1 MGLLGLSLTATG
13 LMAGTAAS
21 AAPTPKLPAPA
32 PSVSEPQQ
40 AEHDLPNPLET
51 KRRALRQEGL
61 SEVLSGRA
69 KAQKINGSTVVKVG
83 TKAAEGP
90 AARGLTK
97 STRTGAGP
105 TEDQYV
111 ELGRERTDKI
121 FVILAEFGD
130 ERHPDFPDKDTTPRT
145 AGPVKF
151 DGPLS
156 NQIPQPNRAVD
167 NSTVWQPN
175 YDADYFRKLY
185 FGTAPGDES
194 LKQYYE
200 AQSSGRYSVDGEV
213 TNWVK
218 VKYNE
223 ARYGRSGDDP
233 KDANGDDPNVCPSN
247 TCSNTWELVRD
258 AANQWVADQKKQGRT
273 DAQIAADVKSMDEW
287 DRYDFDGDGNF
298 NEPDGYIDHF
308 QIVHSGGD
316 EADGDPIYGED
327 AIWSHRWYAFASDIS
342 NTGPA
347 GNLGGGTE
355 IGNTGVWIGDYTI
368 QPENGGRSVFY
379 HEYGHDLGLPDDYNV
394 NNGGD
399 NNNEHWTLMAQ
410 SRLGGK
416 NDGGIGERGGDL
428 GAWNKL
434 QLNWLDYEVIKA
446 GEKRTLKMGPQEY
459 NSDKAQGAVVVLP
472 KRTYTF
478 DNGKPFEGTKQYF
491 SGNDDGLNT
500 TMTRTIDLTGK
511 TSAAVTMKGRYN
523 IEEDFDYLF
532 FEASTDGGTTWSAL
546 PGTVG
551 GKALKEISP
560 GRFALTGSSAP
571 DEDSAPEWVDVNIPL
586 NSLAGKKVQF
596 RLHYTTDGGVSAGGF
611 YGDAIAVTAD
621 GATVFTDGAEAG
633 AGNWALNGFSIQA
646 ETYTKDFDNY
656 YIAGNRSYVS
666 YDKYL
671 KTGPYYFGYQNTRP
685 DYVDHYAYQTG
696 LLISYWN
703 LRWADNDT
711 FDHPGEGRNMI
722 IDAHPR
728 PIYNLTGNPWRARVQ
743 VYDAPFSLK
752 KADSFT
758 LHINSQP
765 QYIRGQAAQPLFDD
779 TQQYWYPELP
789 NHGVKLPATGVKIK
803 VLEQDG
809 TSLKVRFS

>member
-13 LMAGTAAS
+13 LVAGTSAS
-21 AAPTPKLPAPA
+21 AAPTPKLPAAA
-32 PSVSEPQQ
+32 PSVAEP
-40 AEHDLPNPLET
+40 AHVDHDLPNPLEN

-61 SEVLSGRA
+61 SEVLSGKA

-83 TKAAEGP
+83 KTQAEGQ
-90 AARGLTK
+90 AARTATAASLTQ
-97 STRTGAGP
+97 
-105 TEDQYV
+105 DQYV
-111 ELGRERTDKI
+111 ELSRERTDKI
-121 FVILAEFGD
+121 FVILAEFGND
-130 ERHPDFPDKDTTPRT
+130 RHPNYPDQDTDPDT
-145 AGPVKF
+145 AGPTRF
-151 DGPLS
+151 DGPLH
-156 NQIPQPNRAVD
+156 NEIPAPNRAVD
-167 NSTVWQPN
+167 NSTVWQAD
-175 YDADYFRKLY
+175 YSADYFRKLY
-185 FGTAPGDES
+185 FGTGQGDES

-200 AQSSGRYSVDGEV
+200 AQSSGRYSVEGEV

-218 VKYNE
+218 VQYNE
-223 ARYGRSGDDP
+223 ARYGRSDGYP
-233 KDANGDDPNVCPSN
+233 CASSVC
-247 TCSNTWELVRD
+247 TNTWALVRD
-258 AANQWVADQKKQGRT
+258 AANQWVAGQKAQGRS
-273 DAQIAADVKSMDEW
+273 DAEIAADVKAMDEW
-287 DRYDFDGDGNF
+287 DRYDFDADGNF
-298 NEPDGYIDHF
+298 NESDGYIDHF

-316 EADGDPIYGED
+316 QADGDPYQGED
-327 AIWSHRWYAFASDIS
+327 AIWSHRWYAFASDQG

-347 GNLGGGTE
+347 NFPAGGTQ

-394 NNGGD
+394 TSGGD

-410 SRLGGK
+410 SRLGAK

-434 QLNWLDYEVIKA
+434 QLGWLDYEVIVA
-446 GEKRTLKMGPQEY
+446 GQKRTLELGPQEY
-459 NSDKAQGAVVVLP
+459 NTAKAQGAVVVLP
-472 KRTYTF
+472 QREYTF
-478 DNGKPFEGTKQYF
+478 QNGKPFEGTKQFF
-491 SGNDDGLNT
+491 SGNDDDLNT

-511 TSAAVTMKGRYN
+511 TSAALSMKGRYN
-523 IEEDFDYLF
+523 IEEDYDYLF
-532 FEASTDGGTTWSAL
+532 FEASTDNGQTWATL
-546 PGTVG
+546 PGTAN

-560 GRFALTGSSAP
+560 GRFALDGSSG
-571 DEDSAPEWVDVNIPL
+571 DNWVDVTIPMDAA
-586 NSLAGKKVQF
+586 AGKVVQF
-596 RLHYTTDGGVSAGGF
+596 RLRYQTDGGVSSGGF
-611 YGDAIAVTAD
+611 YGDAITVTAD
-621 GATVFTDGAEAG
+621 GQTVLSDGAEAG
-633 AGNWALNGFSIQA
+633 ATGWTLNGFSVVE
-646 ETYTKDFDNY
+646 ETYKRKFDNY

-666 YDKYL
+666 YDQYL
-671 KTGPYYFGYQNTRP
+671 KTGPYFFGYANTRP

-711 FDHPGEGRNMI
+711 FVHPGEGRNMI

-765 QYIRGQAAQPLFDD
+765 SYIRGQAAQPLFDD
-779 TQQYWYPELP
+779 TQKYWYAELP
-789 NHGVKLPATGVKIK
+789 NHGVKLPATGTKIR

>member
-1 MGLLGLSLTATG
+1 MRKVAVGLLGLSLTATG
-13 LMAGTAAS
+13 LVAGTAAS
-21 AAPTPKLPAPA
+21 AAPTSKLPTSA
-32 PSVSEPQQ
+32 PSVAEPAQTD
-40 AEHDLPNPLET
+40 HDLPNPLEE

-61 SEVLSGRA
+61 SAVLSGRA

-83 TKAAEGP
+83 ETAAEGSAAGR
-90 AARGLTK
+90 AAR
-97 STRTGAGP
+97 STRAGKGP
-105 TEDQYV
+105 VEDQYV
-111 ELGRERTDKI
+111 ELSRERTDKI
-121 FVILAEFGD
+121 FVILAEFGN
-130 ERHPDFPDKDTTPRT
+130 ERHPNYPDQDTDPDTP
-145 AGPVKF
+145 GPARF
-151 DGPLS
+151 DGPL
-156 NQIPQPNRAVD
+156 NNEIPAPNRAVD

-175 YDADYFRKLY
+175 FDADHYRKLY

-194 LKQYYE
+194 LTQYYE

-213 TNWVK
+213 TDWVK

-223 ARYGRSGDDP
+223 ARYGRSGGFP
-233 KDANGDDPNVCPSN
+233 CASNVC
-247 TCSNTWELVRD
+247 TNTWALVRD
-258 AANQWVADQKKQGRT
+258 AANQWVADQKAAGRT
-273 DAQIAADVKSMDEW
+273 DEQIAADVKSMDQW
-287 DRYDFDGDGNF
+287 DRYDYDGDGNF
-298 NEPDGYIDHF
+298 NESDGYIDHF

-316 EADGDPIYGED
+316 EADGDPNQGED
-327 AIWSHRWYAFASDIS
+327 AIWSHRWYAFASDQG
-342 NTGPA
+342 NTGP
-347 GNLGGGTE
+347 GDNLLGGTQ

-394 NNGGD
+394 TSGGD

-434 QLNWLDYEVIKA
+434 QLGWLDYEVIKA
-446 GEKRTLKMGPQEY
+446 GQKRTLKLGPQEY
-459 NSDKAQGAVVVLP
+459 NSARAQGAVVVLP

-478 DNGKPFEGTKQYF
+478 ENGKPFEGEKQFF
-491 SGNDDGLNT
+491 SGNEDDLNT

-511 TSAAVTMKGRYN
+511 TSAAFTMKGRYN

-532 FEASTDGGTTWSAL
+532 FESSTDGGQTWSAL
-546 PGTVG
+546 PGTANG
-551 GKALKEISP
+551 TALKEISP
-560 GRFALTGSSAP
+560 GRFALDGSS
-571 DEDSAPEWVDVNIPL
+571 DGQWVDVNIPL
-586 NSLAGKKVQF
+586 DSLAGKTVQF
-596 RLHYTTDGGVSAGGF
+596 RLHYTTDGGVSTGGF

-621 GATVFTDGAEAG
+621 GATILTDGAEAG
-633 AGNWALNGFSIQA
+633 AAGWTLNGFSIQA
-646 ETYTKDFDNY
+646 ETYTRDFDNY

-666 YDKYL
+666 FDKYL
-671 KTGPYYFGYQNTRP
+671 KTGPYFFGYLNTRP
-685 DYVDHYAYQTG
+685 DYVDHYAYQQG

-728 PIYNLTGNPWRARVQ
+728 PIYNLTGNPWRARIQ
-743 VYDAPFSLK
+743 VYDAPFSLR

-758 LHINSQP
+758 LHLNSQP
-765 QYIRGQAAQPLFDD
+765 QYVRGQAAQPLFDD
-779 TQQYWYPELP
+779 TKQYWYPELP
-789 NHGVKLPATGVKIK
+789 NHGVKLPATGVKIR
-803 VLEQDG
+803 VLEQNG

>member
-13 LMAGTAAS
+13 LVTGTSAS
-21 AAPTPKLPAPA
+21 AAPTPKLPAAA
-32 PSVSEPQQ
+32 PSVAEP
-40 AEHDLPNPLET
+40 AHVDHDLPNPLED

-61 SEVLSGRA
+61 SEVLSGEA

-83 TKAAEGP
+83 KTQVEGQTARTAKAA
-90 AARGLTK
+90 ALTQ
-97 STRTGAGP
+97 
-105 TEDQYV
+105 DQYV
-111 ELGRERTDKI
+111 ELSRERTDRI
-121 FVILAEFGD
+121 FVILAEFGN
-130 ERHPDFPDKDTTPRT
+130 ERHPSYPDQDTDPDTP
-145 AGPVKF
+145 GPIRF
-151 DGPLS
+151 DGPLH
-156 NQIPQPNRAVD
+156 NEIPAPNRAVD
-167 NSTVWQPN
+167 NSTVWQ
-175 YDADYFRKLY
+175 ADYNADHYRKLY
-185 FGTAPGDES
+185 FGTGQGDES

-213 TNWVK
+213 TDWVK

-223 ARYGRSGDDP
+223 ARYGRSGGQP
-233 KDANGDDPNVCPSN
+233 CASNVC
-247 TCSNTWELVRD
+247 TNTWALVRD
-258 AANQWVADQKKQGRT
+258 AANEWVADQKAQGRS
-273 DAQIAADVKSMDEW
+273 DEEIAADVKAMDQW
-287 DRYDFDGDGNF
+287 DRYDHDQDGDF
-298 NEPDGYIDHF
+298 NESDGYIDHF

-316 EADGDPIYGED
+316 EADGDPYQGED
-327 AIWSHRWYAFASDIS
+327 AIWSHRWYAFASDQGR
-342 NTGPA
+342 TGPEDFPA
-347 GNLGGGTE
+347 GGTQ

-394 NNGGD
+394 ISGGD

-410 SRLGGK
+410 SRLGAK

-434 QLNWLDYEVIKA
+434 QLGWLDYEVIVA
-446 GEKRTLKMGPQEY
+446 GQKRTLELGPQEY
-459 NSDKAQGAVVVLP
+459 NSPKAQGAVVVLP
-472 KRTYTF
+472 DREYTF
-478 DNGKPFEGTKQYF
+478 QNGKPFEGTKQYF
-491 SGNDDGLNT
+491 SGNDDDLNN

-511 TSAAVTMKGRYN
+511 TSAALSMKGRYN

-532 FEASTDGGTTWSAL
+532 FEASTDGGQTWSTL
-546 PGTVG
+546 PGTAN
-551 GKALKEISP
+551 GKALKEISA
-560 GRFALTGSSAP
+560 GRFALDGST
-571 DEDSAPEWVDVNIPL
+571 DDQWVDVNIPM
-586 NSLAGKKVQF
+586 NAVAGNVVQF
-596 RLHYTTDGGVSAGGF
+596 RLRYQTDGGLSAGGF
-611 YGDAIAVTAD
+611 YGDAITVTAD
-621 GATVFTDGAEAG
+621 GQTLLTDGAEAG
-633 AGNWALNGFSIQA
+633 ANGWTLNGWSA
-646 ETYTKDFDNY
+646 VEETYTRMFDNY

-666 YDKYL
+666 YDQYL
-671 KTGPYYFGYQNTRP
+671 KTGPYFFGYANTRP
-685 DYVDHYAYQTG
+685 DTVDHYAYQQG

-711 FDHPGEGRNMI
+711 FAHPGEGRNMI

-728 PIYNLTGNPWRARVQ
+728 PIYNLTGNAWRARVQ

-779 TQQYWYPELP
+779 TQKYWYAELP
-789 NHGVKLPATGVKIK
+789 NHGVKLPATGTKIK

>member
-13 LMAGTAAS
+13 LVAGTSAS
-21 AAPTPKLPAPA
+21 AAPTPKLPAAA
-32 PSVSEPQQ
+32 PSVAEP
-40 AEHDLPNPLET
+40 AHVDHDLPNPLED

-61 SEVLSGRA
+61 SEVLSGKA
-69 KAQKINGSTVVKVG
+69 KAQRINGSTVVKVG
-83 TKAAEGP
+83 KTQAEGQ
-90 AARGLTK
+90 AARTATAASLTQ
-97 STRTGAGP
+97 
-105 TEDQYV
+105 DQYV
-111 ELGRERTDKI
+111 ELSRERTDKI
-121 FVILAEFGD
+121 FVILAEFGND
-130 ERHPDFPDKDTTPRT
+130 RHPNYPDQDTDPDT
-145 AGPVKF
+145 AGPTRF
-151 DGPLS
+151 DGPLH
-156 NQIPQPNRAVD
+156 NEIPAPNRAVD
-167 NSTVWQPN
+167 NSTVWQAD
-175 YDADYFRKLY
+175 YSADYFRKLY
-185 FGTAPGDES
+185 FGTGQGDES

-200 AQSSGRYSVDGEV
+200 AQSSGRYSVEGEV

-218 VKYNE
+218 VQYNE
-223 ARYGRSGDDP
+223 ARYGRSDGYP
-233 KDANGDDPNVCPSN
+233 CASNVC
-247 TCSNTWELVRD
+247 TNTWALVRD
-258 AANQWVADQKKQGRT
+258 AANKWVADQKAQGRS
-273 DAQIAADVKSMDEW
+273 DAEIAADVKAMDQW
-287 DRYDFDGDGNF
+287 DRYDFDADGNF
-298 NEPDGYIDHF
+298 NESDGYIDHF

-316 EADGDPIYGED
+316 QADGDPYQGED
-327 AIWSHRWYAFASDIS
+327 AIWSHRWYAFASDQG

-347 GNLGGGTE
+347 NFPAGGTQ

-394 NNGGD
+394 TSGGD

-410 SRLGGK
+410 SRLGAK

-434 QLNWLDYEVIKA
+434 QLGWLDYEVIVA
-446 GEKRTLKMGPQEY
+446 GQKRTLELGPQEY
-459 NSDKAQGAVVVLP
+459 NTAKAQGAVVVLP
-472 KRTYTF
+472 QREYTF
-478 DNGKPFEGTKQYF
+478 QNGKPFEGTKQFF
-491 SGNDDGLNT
+491 SGNDDDLNT

-511 TSAAVTMKGRYN
+511 TSAALSMKGRYN
-523 IEEDFDYLF
+523 IEEDYDYLF
-532 FEASTDGGTTWSAL
+532 FEASTDNGQTWATL
-546 PGTVG
+546 PGTAN

-560 GRFALTGSSAP
+560 GRFALDGSSG
-571 DEDSAPEWVDVNIPL
+571 DNWVDVTIPMDAA
-586 NSLAGKKVQF
+586 AGKVVQF
-596 RLHYTTDGGVSAGGF
+596 RLRYQTDGGVSSGGF
-611 YGDAIAVTAD
+611 YGDAITVTAD
-621 GATVFTDGAEAG
+621 GQTVLSDGAEAG
-633 AGNWALNGFSIQA
+633 ATGWTLNGFTVVE
-646 ETYTKDFDNY
+646 ETYKRKFDNY

-666 YDKYL
+666 YDQYL
-671 KTGPYYFGYQNTRP
+671 KTGPYFFGYANTRP

-711 FDHPGEGRNMI
+711 FVHPGEGRNMI

-765 QYIRGQAAQPLFDD
+765 SYIRGQAAQPLFDD
-779 TQQYWYPELP
+779 TQKYWYAELP
-789 NHGVKLPATGVKIK
+789 NHGVKLPATGTKIR

>member
-13 LMAGTAAS
+13 LVTGTSAS
-21 AAPTPKLPAPA
+21 AAPTPKLPTAA
-32 PSVSEPQQ
+32 PSVAEP
-40 AEHDLPNPLET
+40 ANADHDLPNPLET

-61 SEVLSGRA
+61 SEVLSGKA

-83 TKAAEGP
+83 RTQAAGKN
-90 AARGLTK
+90 ARTTASGVAQTQ
-97 STRTGAGP
+97 
-105 TEDQYV
+105 DQYV

-121 FVILAEFGD
+121 FVILAEFGN
-130 ERHPDFPDKDTTPRT
+130 ERHPSYPDQDTAP
-145 AGPVKF
+145 AVPGPTRF
-151 DGPLS
+151 DGPLH
-156 NQIPQPNRAVD
+156 NEIPEPNRAVD
-167 NSTVWQPN
+167 NSTVWQ
-175 YDADYFRKLY
+175 ADYNADHFRKLY
-185 FGTAPGDES
+185 FGTGQGDES

-213 TNWVK
+213 TDWVK

-223 ARYGRSGDDP
+223 ARYGRS
-233 KDANGDDPNVCPSN
+233 NGYPCASNVCN
-247 TCSNTWELVRD
+247 NTWALVRD
-258 AANQWVADQKKQGRT
+258 AANQWVADQKAAGRT
-273 DAQIAADVKSMDEW
+273 DAQIAADVKAMDQW
-287 DRYDFDGDGNF
+287 DRYDYDGDGDF

-316 EADGDPIYGED
+316 QADGDPIQGED
-327 AIWSHRWYAFASDIS
+327 AIWSHRWYAFASDQG

-347 GNLGGGTE
+347 NFPAGGTQ

-394 NNGGD
+394 INSGD

-410 SRLGGK
+410 SRLGAK

-434 QLNWLDYEVIKA
+434 QLGWLDYEVVVA
-446 GEKRTLKMGPQEY
+446 GQKKTLNLGPQEY

-472 KRTYTF
+472 QREYSF
-478 DNGKPFEGTKQYF
+478 QNGKPFEGTKQFF
-491 SGNDDGLNT
+491 SGNDDDLNT

-511 TSAAVTMKGRYN
+511 TSAALTMKGRYA
-523 IEEDFDYLF
+523 IEEDYDYLF
-532 FEASTDGGTTWSAL
+532 FEASTDGGQTWATL
-546 PGTVG
+546 PGTAN

-560 GRFALTGSSAP
+560 GRFALDGSSNGQ
-571 DEDSAPEWVDVNIPL
+571 WVDVNIPM
-586 NSLAGKKVQF
+586 NAAAGKVVQF
-596 RLHYTTDGGVSAGGF
+596 RLRYQTDGGVSEGGF
-611 YGDAIAVTAD
+611 YGDAITITAD
-621 GATVFTDGAEAG
+621 GQTVLTDGAEAG
-633 AGNWALNGFSIQA
+633 AAGWTLNGFSIVA
-646 ETYTKDFDNY
+646 ETYIRKFDNY

-666 YDKYL
+666 YDQYL
-671 KTGPYYFGYQNTRP
+671 KTGPYYFGYANSRP
-685 DYVDHYAYQTG
+685 DYVDHYAYQEG

-722 IDAHPR
+722 IDAHPE
-728 PIYNLTGNPWRARVQ
+728 PLYNLTGAPWRARVQ

-758 LHINSQP
+758 LHINSVP
-765 QYIRGQAAQPLFDD
+765 QYVRGQAAQPLFDD
-779 TQQYWYPELP
+779 TKQYWYPELP
-789 NHGVKLPATGVKIK
+789 NHGVKLPATGTKIK
-803 VLEQDG
+803 VVEQNG

>member
-13 LMAGTAAS
+13 LAAGTSAS
-21 AAPTPKLPAPA
+21 AAPTPKLPAAA
-32 PSVSEPQQ
+32 PSVAEP
-40 AEHDLPNPLET
+40 AHVDHDLPNPLEN

-61 SEVLSGRA
+61 SEVLSGKA

-83 TKAAEGP
+83 KTQAEGQTVRTAT
-90 AARGLTK
+90 AAALTQ
-97 STRTGAGP
+97 
-105 TEDQYV
+105 DQYV
-111 ELGRERTDKI
+111 ELSRERTDKI
-121 FVILAEFGD
+121 FVILAEFGND
-130 ERHPDFPDKDTTPRT
+130 RHPNYPDQDTDPDT
-145 AGPVKF
+145 AGPTRF
-151 DGPLS
+151 DGPLH
-156 NQIPQPNRAVD
+156 NEIPAPNRAVD
-167 NSTVWQPN
+167 NSTVWQAD
-175 YDADYFRKLY
+175 YSADYFRKLY
-185 FGTAPGDES
+185 FGTGQGDES

-200 AQSSGRYSVDGEV
+200 AQSSGRYSVEGEV

-218 VKYNE
+218 VQYNE
-223 ARYGRSGDDP
+223 ARYGRSDGYP
-233 KDANGDDPNVCPSN
+233 CASNVC
-247 TCSNTWELVRD
+247 TNTWALVRD
-258 AANQWVADQKKQGRT
+258 AANKWVADQKAQGRS
-273 DAQIAADVKSMDEW
+273 DAEIAADVKAMDEW
-287 DRYDFDGDGNF
+287 DRYDFDADGNF
-298 NEPDGYIDHF
+298 NESDGYIDHF

-316 EADGDPIYGED
+316 QADGDPYQGED
-327 AIWSHRWYAFASDIS
+327 AIWSHRWYAFASDQG

-347 GNLGGGTE
+347 NFPAGGTQ

-394 NNGGD
+394 TSGGD

-410 SRLGGK
+410 SRLGAK

-434 QLNWLDYEVIKA
+434 QLGWLDYEVIVA
-446 GEKRTLKMGPQEY
+446 GQQRTLELGPQEY
-459 NSDKAQGAVVVLP
+459 NTAKAQGAVVVLP
-472 KRTYTF
+472 QREYTF
-478 DNGKPFEGTKQYF
+478 QNGKPFEGTKQFF
-491 SGNDDGLNT
+491 SGNDDDLNT

-511 TSAAVTMKGRYN
+511 TSAALSMKGRYN
-523 IEEDFDYLF
+523 IEEDYDYLF
-532 FEASTDGGTTWSAL
+532 FEASTDNGQTWATL
-546 PGTVG
+546 PGTAN

-560 GRFALTGSSAP
+560 GRFALDGSSG
-571 DEDSAPEWVDVNIPL
+571 DNWVDVTIPM
-586 NSLAGKKVQF
+586 NALAGQVAQF
-596 RLHYTTDGGVSAGGF
+596 RLRYQTDGGVSSGGF
-611 YGDAIAVTAD
+611 YGDAITVTAD
-621 GATVFTDGAEAG
+621 GQTVLSDGAEAG
-633 AGNWALNGFSIQA
+633 ATGWTLNGFTVVE
-646 ETYTKDFDNY
+646 ETYKRKFDNY

-666 YDKYL
+666 YDQYL
-671 KTGPYYFGYQNTRP
+671 KTGPYFFGYANTRP

-711 FDHPGEGRNMI
+711 FVHPGEGRNMI

-758 LHINSQP
+758 LHVNSQP
-765 QYIRGQAAQPLFDD
+765 SYIRGQAAQPLFDD
-779 TQQYWYPELP
+779 TQKYWYAELP
-789 NHGVKLPATGVKIK
+789 NHGVKLPATGTKIR

>member
-13 LMAGTAAS
+13 LVTGTSAS
-21 AAPTPKLPAPA
+21 AAPTPKLPAAA
-32 PSVSEPQQ
+32 PSVAEP
-40 AEHDLPNPLET
+40 AHKDHDLPNPLED

-61 SEVLSGRA
+61 SEVLSGKA

-83 TKAAEGP
+83 KTQAEGQ
-90 AARGLTK
+90 AARTATAASLTQ
-97 STRTGAGP
+97 
-105 TEDQYV
+105 DQYV
-111 ELGRERTDKI
+111 ELSRERTDKI
-121 FVILAEFGD
+121 FVILAEFGND
-130 ERHPDFPDKDTTPRT
+130 RHPNYPDQDTDPDT
-145 AGPVKF
+145 AGPTRF
-151 DGPLS
+151 DGPLH
-156 NQIPQPNRAVD
+156 NEIPAPNRAVD
-167 NSTVWQPN
+167 NSTVWQAD
-175 YDADYFRKLY
+175 YSADYFRKLY
-185 FGTAPGDES
+185 FGTGQGDES

-200 AQSSGRYSVDGEV
+200 AQSSGRYSVEGEV

-223 ARYGRSGDDP
+223 ARYGRSDGYP
-233 KDANGDDPNVCPSN
+233 CASNVC
-247 TCSNTWELVRD
+247 TNTWALVRD
-258 AANQWVADQKKQGRT
+258 AANQWVADQKAQGRS
-273 DAQIAADVKSMDEW
+273 DAEIAADVKAMDEW
-287 DRYDFDGDGNF
+287 DRYDFNQNGNF

-316 EADGDPIYGED
+316 QADGDPYQGED
-327 AIWSHRWYAFASDIS
+327 AIWSHRWYAFASDQG
-342 NTGPA
+342 NTGP
-347 GNLGGGTE
+347 GDNRLGGTQ

-394 NNGGD
+394 TSGGD

-410 SRLGGK
+410 SRLGAK

-434 QLNWLDYEVIKA
+434 QLGWLDYEVIVA
-446 GEKRTLKMGPQEY
+446 GQKRTLELGPQEY
-459 NSDKAQGAVVVLP
+459 NTAKAQGAVVVLP
-472 KRTYTF
+472 QREYTF
-478 DNGKPFEGTKQYF
+478 QNGKPFEGTKQFF
-491 SGNDDGLNT
+491 SGNDDDLNT

-511 TSAAVTMKGRYN
+511 TSAALSMKGRYN
-523 IEEDFDYLF
+523 IEEDYDYLF
-532 FEASTDGGTTWSAL
+532 FEASTDNGQTWATL
-546 PGTVG
+546 PGTAN

-560 GRFALTGSSAP
+560 GRFALDGSSG
-571 DEDSAPEWVDVNIPL
+571 DNWVDVTIPMDAA
-586 NSLAGKKVQF
+586 AGKVVQF
-596 RLHYTTDGGVSAGGF
+596 RLRYQTDGGVSSGGF
-611 YGDAIAVTAD
+611 YGDAITVTAD
-621 GATVFTDGAEAG
+621 GQTVLSDGAEAG
-633 AGNWALNGFSIQA
+633 ATGWTLNGFTVVE
-646 ETYTKDFDNY
+646 ETYKRKFDNY

-666 YDKYL
+666 YDQYL
-671 KTGPYYFGYQNTRP
+671 KTGPYFFGYANTRP

-711 FDHPGEGRNMI
+711 FVHPGEGRNMI

-765 QYIRGQAAQPLFDD
+765 SYIRGQAAQPLFDD
-779 TQQYWYPELP
+779 TQKYWYAELP
-789 NHGVKLPATGVKIK
+789 NHGVKLPATGTKIR

>member
-13 LMAGTAAS
+13 LVTGTSAS
-21 AAPTPKLPAPA
+21 AAPTPKLPTAA
-32 PSVSEPQQ
+32 PSVAEP
-40 AEHDLPNPLET
+40 ANADHDLPNPLET

-61 SEVLSGRA
+61 SEVLSGKA

-83 TKAAEGP
+83 KTQAAGRSN
-90 AARGLTK
+90 ARTTASGVAQTQ
-97 STRTGAGP
+97 
-105 TEDQYV
+105 DQYV
-111 ELGRERTDKI
+111 ELGREQTDKI
-121 FVILAEFGD
+121 FVILAEFGN
-130 ERHPDFPDKDTTPRT
+130 ERHPSYPDQDTAP
-145 AGPVKF
+145 AVPGPTRF
-151 DGPLS
+151 DGPLH
-156 NQIPQPNRAVD
+156 NEIPAPNRAVD
-167 NSTVWQPN
+167 NSTVWQPDYN
-175 YDADYFRKLY
+175 ADYYRKIY
-185 FGTAPGDES
+185 FGTGQGDES

-213 TNWVK
+213 TDWVK

-223 ARYGRSGDDP
+223 ARYGRS
-233 KDANGDDPNVCPSN
+233 NGYPCASNV
-247 TCSNTWELVRD
+247 CSNTWNLVRD
-258 AANQWVADQKKQGRT
+258 AANQWVADQKAAGRT

-287 DRYDFDGDGNF
+287 DRYDYDQDGDF

-316 EADGDPIYGED
+316 QADGDPIQGED
-327 AIWSHRWYAFASDIS
+327 AIWSHRWYAFASDQG

-347 GNLGGGTE
+347 NNRGGGTQ

-394 NNGGD
+394 INSGD

-410 SRLGGK
+410 SRLGAK

-434 QLNWLDYEVIKA
+434 QLGWLDYEVVVA
-446 GEKRTLKMGPQEY
+446 GQQKTLNLGPQEY

-472 KRTYTF
+472 QREYSF
-478 DNGKPFEGTKQYF
+478 QNGKPFEGTKQFF
-491 SGNDDGLNT
+491 SGNDDDLNT

-511 TSAAVTMKGRYN
+511 TSAALTMKGRYS
-523 IEEDFDYLF
+523 IEADYDYLF
-532 FEASTDGGTTWSAL
+532 FEASTDGGQTWATL
-546 PGTVG
+546 PGTAN

-560 GRFALTGSSAP
+560 GRFALDGSSNGQ
-571 DEDSAPEWVDVNIPL
+571 WVDVNIPM
-586 NSLAGKKVQF
+586 NAAAGKVVQF
-596 RLHYTTDGGVSAGGF
+596 RLRYQTDGGVSEGGF
-611 YGDAIAVTAD
+611 YGDAITITAD
-621 GATVFTDGAEAG
+621 GQTVLTDGAEAG
-633 AGNWALNGFSIQA
+633 AAGWTLNGFSVVA
-646 ETYTKDFDNY
+646 ETYIRKFDNY

-666 YDKYL
+666 YDQYL
-671 KTGPYYFGYQNTRP
+671 KTGPYYFGYANSRP
-685 DYVDHYAYQTG
+685 DYVDHYAYQEG

-722 IDAHPR
+722 IDAHPE
-728 PIYNLTGNPWRARVQ
+728 PLYNLTGAPWRARVQ

-758 LHINSQP
+758 LHINSVP
-765 QYIRGQAAQPLFDD
+765 QYVRGQAAQPLFDD
-779 TQQYWYPELP
+779 TKQYWYPELP
-789 NHGVKLPATGVKIK
+789 NHGVKLPATGTKIK
-803 VLEQDG
+803 VVEQNG

>member
-13 LMAGTAAS
+13 LMAGTSAS
-21 AAPTPKLPAPA
+21 AAPTPKLPAAA
-32 PSVSEPQQ
+32 PSVAEPAQ
-40 AEHDLPNPLET
+40 AEHDLPNPLED

-83 TKAAEGP
+83 EKAAEGAAAGK
-90 AARGLTK
+90 AARSTK
-97 STRTGAGP
+97 AGKGP

-111 ELGRERTDKI
+111 ELSREKTDKI

-130 ERHPDFPDKDTTPRT
+130 ERHPNYPDQDTAP
-145 AGPVKF
+145 AVPGPTRF
-151 DGPLS
+151 DGPRV
-156 NQIPQPNRAVD
+156 NQIPEPNRAVD
-167 NSTVWQPN
+167 NSTIWQP
-175 YDADYFRKLY
+175 DFSADHFRQVY
-185 FGTAPGDES
+185 FGTKPGDES

-223 ARYGRSGDDP
+223 ARYGRS
-233 KDANGDDPNVCPSN
+233 NGYPCASNVCN
-247 TCSNTWELVRD
+247 NTWALVRD
-258 AANQWVADQKKQGRT
+258 AANQWVADQKAQGRS
-273 DAQIAADVKSMDEW
+273 DEEIAADVKSMDEW

-308 QIVHSGGD
+308 QIVHAGGD
-316 EADGDPIYGED
+316 QADGDPIQGED
-327 AIWSHRWYAFASDIS
+327 AIWSHRWYAFASDQG
-342 NTGPA
+342 NTGPENFPA
-347 GNLGGGTE
+347 GGTQ

-394 NNGGD
+394 TSGGD

-410 SRLGGK
+410 SRLGAK
-416 NDGGIGERGGDL
+416 NDAGIGDRGGDL

-434 QLNWLDYEVIKA
+434 QLGWLDYEVVVA
-446 GEKRTLKMGPQEY
+446 GQKRTLELGPQEY
-459 NSDKAQGAVVVLP
+459 NSAKAQGAVVVLP
-472 KRTYTF
+472 QRAYEF
-478 DNGKPFEGTKQYF
+478 QNGKPFEGTKQFF
-491 SGNDDGLNT
+491 SGNEDDLNT
-500 TMTRTIDLTGK
+500 TMTRSIDLTGK
-511 TSAAVTMKGRYN
+511 SSAAVSMKGRYS
-523 IEEDFDYLF
+523 IEADFDYLF
-532 FEASTDGGTTWSAL
+532 FEASTDGGQNWVSL
-546 PGTVG
+546 PGTANG
-551 GKALKEISP
+551 QALKEISP
-560 GRFALTGSSAP
+560 GRYALDGSS
-571 DEDSAPEWVDVNIPL
+571 DGNWVDVNVNL
-586 NSLAGKKVQF
+586 DSVVGKAVQF
-596 RLHYTTDGGVSAGGF
+596 RLRYQTDGGVSEGGF
-611 YGDAIAVTAD
+611 YGDALTVTAD
-621 GATVFTDGAEAG
+621 GQTLLTDGAEAG
-633 AGNWALNGFSIQA
+633 APGWTLNGWSIVE
-646 ETYTKDFDNY
+646 ETYTRLFDNY

-671 KTGPYYFGYQNTRP
+671 KTGPYFFGYANTRP
-685 DYVDHYAYQTG
+685 DYVDHYAYQEG

-711 FDHPGEGRNMI
+711 FVHPGEGRNMI

-728 PIYNLTGNPWRARVQ
+728 PIYNLTGAPWRARVQ
-743 VYDAPFSLK
+743 VYDAPFGLK

-758 LHINSQP
+758 LHLNSQP

-779 TQQYWYPELP
+779 TKQYWYPELP
-789 NHGVKLPATGVKIK
+789 NHGVKLPATGTKIK